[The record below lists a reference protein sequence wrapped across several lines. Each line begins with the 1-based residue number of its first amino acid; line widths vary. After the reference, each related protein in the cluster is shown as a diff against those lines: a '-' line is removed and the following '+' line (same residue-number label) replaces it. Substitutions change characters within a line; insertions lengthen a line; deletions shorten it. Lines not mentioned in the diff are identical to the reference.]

1 MSIRSRRTFAV
12 LGFLSTHDALDAEEA
27 LLDTGLDVV
36 VIPSVKSIDSLCG
49 LALRLEPDELDTAL
63 LRLEEAGIEVS
74 AKGEI
79 EDI

>member
-1 MSIRSRRTFAV
+1 
-12 LGFLSTHDALDAEEA
+12 
-27 LLDTGLDVV
+27 
-36 VIPSVKSIDSLCG
+36 LCG